1 MSGVFAANQ
10 NAVQNAAMS
19 WLSVPLKQ
27 LGLGPDLEVPLYVG
41 VNELWGSLANRAGV
55 DVISADRATRLDSII
70 MKAAFTAGTK
80 PIAPGTEI
88 YLHVYSIG
96 YRYQYYDDWYHV
108 IVGQNQPVHRL
119 RPGLNAPSA
128 PAPIGQFDEE
138 DYGRLFLFSTRGA
151 WYWRTTQAFLL
162 QWRSDITDKTQFK
175 FSVQNPEGV
184 SIRTATGSTA
194 APGTPDLAG
203 ADFSATSSRFTIR
216 LTIDLT
222 DEGQVYGQP
231 MLFIGPPPDYD
242 WRVGYLVV
250 WISFNNTRVGS
261 DYLTSN
267 GWTLLNQDLTP
278 GYMNFYRVIPPIAAG
293 LGQFGCLCAD
303 FRIPVDTSTLQ
314 SGTGIGLRVWV
325 ADMQI
330 PADAAKGIDDAAP
343 GPVGVVAGYG
353 ITGTLFSNGFRISS
367 QKPSAQLVWA
377 VFKTA

>member
-41 VNELWGSLANRAGV
+41 VNELWGSLANHAGV

-278 GYMNFYRVIPPIAAG
+278 GYMNFYRVILPISGSLTSVGSATIDISIDTGSLESRTAVS
-293 LGQFGCLCAD
+293 L
-303 FRIPVDTSTLQ
+303 RI
-314 SGTGIGLRVWV
+314 WV
-325 ADMQI
+325 ADLQV
-330 PADAAKGIDDAAP
+330 PADAAAGKDNAAP
-343 GPVGVVAGYG
+343 TPSSSVAGYG
-353 ITGTLFSNGFRISS
+353 IGSTIFANGFQVVSGR
-367 QKPSAQLVWA
+367 PTHQLVWA
-377 VFKTA
+377 VFKTG